1 MGSVISLDSK
11 HLALKVYT
19 LYRVDDPD
27 NTKRRRLHSLLKT
40 QCIISKITFK
50 NKEKDH
56 AIPLHRSP
64 AHAPDQLDK
73 SLESLKELIQNL
85 FKPKSFFVLITGDL

>member
-27 NTKRRRLHSLLKT
+27 NTKRRLHSLLKT

-56 AIPLHRSP
+56 AISLRRSQS
-64 AHAPDQLDK
+64 HTPDQLDK

>member
-1 MGSVISLDSK
+1 MISLDSK
-11 HLALKVYT
+11 HLALKLYN

-27 NTKRRRLHSLLKT
+27 NTKRRRLHSLQKT
-40 QCIISKITFK
+40 QCIISKINFK

-85 FKPKSFFVLITGDL
+85 FKPKSFFVLIMGDL